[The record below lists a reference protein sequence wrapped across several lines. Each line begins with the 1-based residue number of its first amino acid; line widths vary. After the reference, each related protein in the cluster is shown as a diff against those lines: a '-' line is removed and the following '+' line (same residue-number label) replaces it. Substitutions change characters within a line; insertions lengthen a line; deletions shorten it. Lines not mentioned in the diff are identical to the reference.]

1 MTVNSIASADFEALS
16 ALKFQAKTD
25 ANAALPEVAKQFE
38 AIFLQSMLKSMRM
51 SQHFLDDSSP
61 FKGKTEATFQEM
73 LDAEYSARGV
83 QGQGLGLAALLTKQL
98 STKGPETNPA
108 PISGDIKPV
117 ALSNTTENRSLIP
130 SIEPSLKKDSLKSE
144 GKAGVDDF
152 VKSIWPYA
160 QKAASVLGLDPK
172 ILVAQ
177 AALETGWGQFVARNA
192 EGESSNNVFNI
203 KKGSNA
209 HHDSVTVKT
218 TEYIANTPIRMQ
230 AEFRKYPTVENSF
243 EDYIALL
250 QGNNRYKDALAN
262 TENPERFMQ
271 ALHKAGYAT
280 DPQYS
285 SKILSIYHGDELQQA
300 VARCGLET

>member
-1 MTVNSIASADFEALS
+1 MTINSVASANFEALS

-51 SQHFLDDSSP
+51 GQHFLDDSSP
-61 FKGKTEATFQEM
+61 FKGKTEETFQEM

-98 STKGPETNPA
+98 GGNRVQSAQTMDNAIHAST
-108 PISGDIKPV
+108 SVD
-117 ALSNTTENRSLIP
+117 SNHSSYIP
-130 SIEPSLKKDSLKSE
+130 SIEPTSKKISSAD
-144 GKAGVDDF
+144 KAKPEVDDF

-177 AALETGWGQFVARNA
+177 AALETGWGQFVARGVD
-192 EGESSNNVFNI
+192 GESSNNLFNI
-203 KKGSNA
+203 KKGSGS
-209 HHDSVTVKT
+209 HDSVTIKT

-250 QGNNRYKDALAN
+250 QGSNRYKDALAN
-262 TENPERFMQ
+262 VENPERFMQ

-280 DPQYS
+280 DPQYG

-300 VARCGLET
+300 VSRCGLEP